1 MPKEAFVF
9 RRNWNGLGPEII
21 KPAKNKIK
29 SNTYYLL
36 LQAVSQKEKKK
47 KYIYIYIYLYI
58 YSFVVS
64 TIKKLW

>member
-36 LQAVSQKEKKK
+36 LQAVSQKE
-47 KYIYIYIYLYI
+47 YIYIYI

>member
-36 LQAVSQKEKKK
+36 LQAVSQKE
-47 KYIYIYIYLYI
+47 YIYIYIYI